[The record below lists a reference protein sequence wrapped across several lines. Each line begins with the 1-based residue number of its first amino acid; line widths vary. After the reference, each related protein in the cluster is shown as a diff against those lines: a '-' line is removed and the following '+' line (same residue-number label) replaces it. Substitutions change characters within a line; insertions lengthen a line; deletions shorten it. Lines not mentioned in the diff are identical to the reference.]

1 MDFRS
6 IVLNDYGC
14 RHVTLEVQMRAII
27 IQEKDCKALLDSL
40 ELEKH
45 NDFAVKRKPDE
56 PWTAE
61 EMHRRFHFVVVKWLQ
76 EQGSDGL
83 QR

>member
-1 MDFRS
+1 
-6 IVLNDYGC
+6 
-14 RHVTLEVQMRAII
+14 MRAII

-45 NDFAVKRKPDE
+45 NKSAFKSKPDE
-56 PWTAE
+56 PWPAE
-61 EMHRRFHFVVVKWLQ
+61 EMHRRFHYVVVKWLQ
-76 EQGSDGL
+76 SQGSDGL